1 MPATGAEVYS
11 GLIQSLFDAEFARK
25 STLEQKG
32 SAVITT
38 SGTLVTLLFG
48 LVAVI
53 TGAAH
58 FTLPRSSHPWLVAAV
73 IAFSL
78 SALLAILVALPLPYG
93 ETEITSDQLREWW
106 VDSLSDA
113 EFAVAALQLRRIDT
127 ARRRNGIKVGLLMA
141 ALFCQ
146 LIGLAM
152 LTTAVG
158 LVLT

>member
-1 MPATGAEVYS
+1 MPDTGAEVYS
-11 GLIQSLFDAEFARK
+11 GLIQSLFDAELARK

-48 LVAVI
+48 LVAVV

-58 FTLPRSSHPWLVAAV
+58 FSLPRSSHPWLIAAV
-73 IAFSL
+73 VAFSL
-78 SALLAILVALPLPYG
+78 SALLAILVALPRPYG
-93 ETEITSDQLREWW
+93 ETEVTADQLRDWW
-106 VDSLSDA
+106 ADSLPDA
-113 EFAVAALQLRRIDT
+113 EFAVAALQLRRIET
-127 ARRRNGIKVGLLMA
+127 ARRRNGTKVGLLLA
-141 ALFCQ
+141 AMFCQ

-152 LTTAVG
+152 LTIAVA